1 MAAVLADLGDLV
13 IVVPREE
20 TSGTGHAITLHKP
33 IEAEEVEHPS
43 ASAAFVVNGTPA
55 DCAKLATKTLFAD
68 DPPALCVSGLNRGPN
83 VGVNLFY
90 SGTVGAALEAVIN
103 GVPAVAVSKEFG
115 LRRAQ
120 SSREKLSFED
130 AARLAAPILKETL
143 ARGLPA
149 WHALNVNVPDRPL
162 AEIRGVK
169 LTRQGVSGFE
179 ERYIEEP
186 PDRDSRLRRFRIE
199 GDMRLR
205 ETDGLTDAEALAEGY
220 VSVTPIS
227 LDLTARGS
235 AAGRVDQSEW
245 DWLSRIDLVPPCRES
260 RIR

>member
-20 TSGTGHAITLHKP
+20 TSGIGHAITLHKP

-43 ASAAFVVNGTPA
+43 ASAAFIINGTPA
-55 DCAKLATKTLFAD
+55 DCAKLAIRTLFAD
-68 DPPALCVSGLNRGPN
+68 DPPALCVSGLNKGPN
-83 VGVNLFY
+83 VGVNLLY

-103 GVPAVAVSKEFG
+103 SVPAVAVSKEFG
-115 LRRAQ
+115 
-120 SSREKLSFED
+120 EELSLKD

-186 PDRDSRLRRFRIE
+186 PEEHSRLRRFRIE

-205 ETDGLTDAEALAEGY
+205 ETDGTTDAEALAEGY

-235 AAGRVDQSEW
+235 AAGHADQGEW
-245 DWLSRIDLVPPCRES
+245 DWLSRIEFGRQCRES
-260 RIR
+260 RIT